1 MKTITTN
8 LSADEAVEALKRGI
22 EAQGMRLVSHI
33 NGQANARLIGKEV
46 PADQVLEVFRP
57 DYALRVWEAC
67 KSAGIDIPLRIHVY
81 AQDEKTHVA
90 LRRPTS
96 VFAAHANAALSAIG
110 EELDAVFHNILAEV
124 PET

>member
-57 DYALRVWEAC
+57 DYALRVWAAC

-81 AQDEKTHVA
+81 EENKKTQVA

-96 VFAAHANAALSAIG
+96 VFSAYANAPLSAIG
-110 EELDAVFHNILAEV
+110 EELDTVFDNILAEI
-124 PET
+124 PEA